1 MISYTSS
8 CDVTVAG
15 NEGEKI
21 CLVLTP
27 ATTAVIRACSS
38 DASLQFSTNLSPS
51 VPIDLVQTR
60 DAGTMCQLLIITTGS
75 DNLQEDEF
83 KVYYNGSSV
92 RIIYGKYLCIAYSNM
107 GRSQD
112 F

>member
-27 ATTAVIRACSS
+27 LTTAVIRACSS
-38 DASLQFSTNLSPS
+38 DASLHQFSTNLSPS
-51 VPIDLVQTR
+51 VPIELVQAR
-60 DAGTMCQLLIITTGS
+60 DVTICQLLIITTGS

-92 RIIYGKYLCIAYSNM
+92 RITYG
-107 GRSQD
+107 
-112 F
+112 